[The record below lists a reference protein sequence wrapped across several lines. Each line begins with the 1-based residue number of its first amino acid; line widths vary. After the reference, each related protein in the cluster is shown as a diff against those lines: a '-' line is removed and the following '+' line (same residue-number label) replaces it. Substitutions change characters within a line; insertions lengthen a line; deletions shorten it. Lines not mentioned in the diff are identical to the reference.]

1 MSDAQEQG
9 KKERKRTPRSYIVQ
23 ELAGAG
29 PGEAQDTWQDNLR
42 NVPSTQAGV
51 KSIKESGQAGKTYRV
66 IRVTHP
72 AVTLSVES
80 VEKRTLT
87 EAPR

>member
-23 ELAGAG
+23 ELVG
-29 PGEAQDTWQDNLR
+29 PGETQAVWEDHR
-42 NVPSTQAGV
+42 NAPSTQAGI
-51 KSIKESGQAGKTYRV
+51 KAIKESGQAGKTYRV

-72 AVTLSVES
+72 AVTLTVET